1 MVLEV
6 EVEEEL
12 IDIATG
18 IDTEVV
24 EGIDIVIVTDITID
38 TMAAVAVLAVA
49 VMTSDLAE
57 GPKDILAKLMMKSLL

>member
-12 IDIATG
+12 IDIATI

-38 TMAAVAVLAVA
+38 IMAAVMA